1 MLLVDVFYFRQVTV
15 IWVTLRQGEPGA
27 LGLEPA
33 LLFRTSRL
41 APEQPLVCAPNRGRE
56 LNGCTRPAISF

>member
-41 APEQPLVCAPNRGRE
+41 APEQPLGLRAKSWSRAKRLYKAGH
-56 LNGCTRPAISF
+56 